1 MVLWIPVFVLAVV
14 LDILVVQPLTI
25 YCRVAI
31 DYSFVGQETHQ
42 IVTQLARISKVV
54 LLRSFGVVKDAN
66 ALIQYVNP
74 ACRAARM
81 FPTLP
86 ICKLLMTLNDSDIKF
101 PEHSYYRHVL
111 WRQVLSRLYGV
122 VAYLPLRLQT
132 LIIDWVITAL
142 FYCLL
147 VTLYYIGLINTGLV
161 VVVVLGLA
169 FYFCYVEGRIYLAN
183 HRVEGAD
190 DNMKKAPLG
199 EEGQQPSL
207 LKQAVTVGKVIV
219 GTNIDD
225 KTELDESVISKITFK
240 GLFGDRDSVKDEEKL
255 EQVGDIEAPASVTS
269 AKYAPS
275 VEPSLESSLKASSR
289 TSARS
294 PGAYSHMSLRT
305 PLSLQPIM
313 GPPISSREV
322 SSLAV
327 KRKPGF
333 LPSVETSSR
342 TGLVDLGSTY
352 DYLNDATSVIND
364 LEDMSLLTESYA
376 GSKYGKNADP
386 TIRLEDWDD
395 TSLAGSVSI
404 RVRSENRSHHSSGSR
419 SRHHRPARER
429 EEERERGR
437 ERHRHDEDKRRR
449 RKVHRHKKPRSDEVE
464 ESETQDIESF
474 SRSSRRGRSTRSRQR
489 SRDKY
494 DSESSVG
501 PGAASSQERLHLSGK
516 AVGFE
521 GFLPEIDMNEAETE
535 AK

>member
-1 MVLWIPVFVLAVV
+1 MSLPLDAFNDNLISTRWKTRLLRAARLTKAYNTMDFVSPAEEFSYLDKVVLANDKERTELLAKFMGEIGQPISKAKDYDIEKESLYRESVVSIIRDARNRCKRIIYDANKLKNNEEKEVYIMKQFVMSRFTGVMRPVANKYYFKPPVPKALSAKLAKMLKSVFCACMLPVFFAVSVYLIYTYDKIIGSRAMLLWIPVFVLAVV

-54 LLRSFGVVKDAN
+54 LLRSFGVVKEAN

-132 LIIDWVITAL
+132 LIIDWVITTL

-147 VTLYYIGLINTGLV
+147 VTLYYIGLINIGLV
-161 VVVVLGLA
+161 VAVVLGLA

-190 DNMKKAPLG
+190 DNSKKAPLG

-207 LKQAVTVGKVIV
+207 LKQAVNVGKVIV

-240 GLFGDRDSVKDEEKL
+240 GLFGDHDSVKDEEKL

-275 VEPSLESSLKASSR
+275 VAP
-289 TSARS
+289 
-294 PGAYSHMSLRT
+294 
-305 PLSLQPIM
+305 
-313 GPPISSREV
+313 
-322 SSLAV
+322 
-327 KRKPGF
+327 
-333 LPSVETSSR
+333 
-342 TGLVDLGSTY
+342 
-352 DYLNDATSVIND
+352 
-364 LEDMSLLTESYA
+364 
-376 GSKYGKNADP
+376 
-386 TIRLEDWDD
+386 
-395 TSLAGSVSI
+395 
-404 RVRSENRSHHSSGSR
+404 
-419 SRHHRPARER
+419 
-429 EEERERGR
+429 
-437 ERHRHDEDKRRR
+437 
-449 RKVHRHKKPRSDEVE
+449 
-464 ESETQDIESF
+464 
-474 SRSSRRGRSTRSRQR
+474 
-489 SRDKY
+489 
-494 DSESSVG
+494 
-501 PGAASSQERLHLSGK
+501 
-516 AVGFE
+516 
-521 GFLPEIDMNEAETE
+521 
-535 AK
+535 